1 MNDNVKNLVKIGK
14 SILRIGVGAGLLYWV
29 CRSIENK
36 NRENEEMYNK
46 GKRDGY
52 DKGRC
57 DGIRDMK
64 EAYEKEQAKTLV
76 NS

>member
-36 NRENEEMYNK
+36 NRENEAIYNIIK
-46 GKRDGY
+46 AKETAMTKDVVTGY
-52 DKGRC
+52 V
-57 DGIRDMK
+57 I
-64 EAYEKEQAKTLV
+64 
-76 NS
+76 